1 MSSMKEIILEAVDP
15 VSKVVRTV
23 KRKLKSFETKAI
35 ANSNEDRKS
44 IEFIMDYYSE
54 AFDLLDDEQRQE
66 AIDRVVNYCKALYGN
81 DKQEDNTPLNK
92 EDLKQKIEKFVKEKG
107 GVFYP
112 LADTVEELTNYIMQ
126 DPKLLTDNNPN
137 DEDI

>member
-35 ANSNEDRKS
+35 ANSSEDRKS

-112 LADTVEELTNYIMQ
+112 LVDTVEELTNYIMQ